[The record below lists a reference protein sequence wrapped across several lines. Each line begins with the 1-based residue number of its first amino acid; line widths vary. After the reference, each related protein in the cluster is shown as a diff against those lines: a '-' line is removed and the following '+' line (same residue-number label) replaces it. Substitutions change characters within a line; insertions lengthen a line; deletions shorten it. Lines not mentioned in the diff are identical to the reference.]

1 MRQLIPTP
9 VDDVDPLD
17 LYLAD
22 RRDLVGDR
30 PWVMCNMISSVDGAT
45 ALGGVSGGLGGPADK
60 AIFRAVRASCDV
72 VLVASGTAAAERYR
86 MPLTSPELTER
97 RAAHGRPPAPVLAI
111 VTASGRIDPTL
122 PAFAA
127 RDAGQDRPLVIA
139 GGDADEAGLD
149 ALDAEIVRLPEPTPE
164 PDAILTALAHRGA
177 QVVLAEGGPRFNG
190 RLLAAD
196 VIDELCLSLSPTLA
210 GGSSARIVAGA
221 PEGAGAGMKLDRLL
235 EEDDLLFARYVRA

>member
-1 MRQLIPTP
+1 VRQLIPTP

-60 AIFRAVRASCDV
+60 AIFRAVRASCDA

-86 MPLTSPELTER
+86 MPLT
-97 RAAHGRPPAPVLAI
+97 APVLAI